1 MLLLLLLASRARQSL
16 TQEVQGG
23 VPLLHQL
30 GRCGVHLGAGE
41 VVDGESVNHLPGL
54 VLWATERK
62 QDFDENMNVTFYCV
76 FRNALK

>member
-30 GRCGVHLGAGE
+30 SRCGVHLGAGE
-41 VVDGESVNHLPGL
+41 VVDGESINHLPGL

-62 QDFDENMNVTFYCV
+62 
-76 FRNALK
+76 